1 VDPGADAMKK
11 LGLNGK
17 VFACSTEPMGH
28 SLEEWG
34 ARLGGF
40 DVMGTGGCMHVIIDV
55 YGKH

>member
-1 VDPGADAMKK
+1 MKK